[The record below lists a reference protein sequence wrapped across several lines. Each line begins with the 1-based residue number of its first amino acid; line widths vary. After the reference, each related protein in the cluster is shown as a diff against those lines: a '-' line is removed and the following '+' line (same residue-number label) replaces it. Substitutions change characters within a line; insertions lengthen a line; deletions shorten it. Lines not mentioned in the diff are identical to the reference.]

1 MYPSSIKSV
10 PKRHSD
16 LSQPICQQFYEI
28 PLITPHN
35 LCHQHVIY
43 IARHLRVGVTKL
55 EVIPGYK
62 ITRKQESS
70 FTQSF
75 TQIYSFIQVI
85 QV

>member
-1 MYPSSIKSV
+1 MFAVEGYHAVVCDAFIK
-10 PKRHSD
+10 
-16 LSQPICQQFYEI
+16 
-28 PLITPHN
+28 
-35 LCHQHVIY
+35 Y

-62 ITRKQESS
+62 ITIKQESS

-75 TQIYSFIQVI
+75 IQIYSFIQVI

>member
-1 MYPSSIKSV
+1 MTKT
-10 PKRHSD
+10 
-16 LSQPICQQFYEI
+16 EI
-28 PLITPHN
+28 FKVSLEGD
-35 LCHQHVIY
+35 CIY
-43 IARHLRVGVTKL
+43 GRKNIHTARHLRVGVTKL